1 MNKFNEQKQTEE
13 TTLYETGELM
23 NEQNNIDNDIREGD
37 KVTWTTFVGDNE
49 IAMKG
54 LVLGESNFGGHKEF
68 IVRTLGVGEVRS
80 MIHHSRV
87 SKL

>member
-13 TTLYETGELM
+13 TTLYKTGELM

-54 LVLGESNFGGHKEF
+54 L
-68 IVRTLGVGEVRS
+68 
-80 MIHHSRV
+80 
-87 SKL
+87 